1 MHQTNPPPGRI
12 VLPPGGDNITY
23 AHSEARR
30 QSFTHNADMPQDI
43 LMVPTMT
50 PKHNPGQAPSATTHI
65 GKWQVKRVVQH
76 RGKITHRTKLQ
87 FRVQWE
93 PLEGK
98 VSPDTWI
105 PWNQARW
112 LSATREYIQSIPLM
126 HYLVPLMPTDA
137 GPAEGSTSPPSL
149 SEFANST
156 TGVDG
161 KPLRYNRLMKGSDA
175 AEWIEASAQEID
187 RLVSTTKT
195 MHFIRPENK
204 PHDRLASYYN
214 PQCSIKHGKDKR
226 VRGTY
231 GGDRSDYTGAVSAN
245 TAAHETVMVLLN
257 ATISERA
264 AFFTTADIKDFFLMS
279 DLARPEYMWLQ
290 LNQIPE
296 RIQRAYNIADYAVND
311 RVMVEITKGIYGLPQ
326 AALLAK
332 QRLDAHLAAH
342 GYHESSTPCLYKHTT
357 RPIMF
362 TLVVDD
368 FGIKAHEQQHLDHLL
383 NTLRLL
389 YTITTGDGSK
399 YPGMTLEWDYRNR
412 TVSKSMP
419 GHLAKNLKRFNVILK
434 RPTYTPGGY
443 VAPQYGS
450 KAQQMAVVD
459 ESAPLTP
466 EQKKTIQEIIGAFLY
481 YARVIDSTMLKK
493 VNELGSLQATATE
506 NVARKVDAFLQYA
519 ATYPVTKVTYH
530 ASDMTLHT
538 HSDASYLGES
548 KSRSRFA
555 GFHFLGQQH
564 RLGTIPTTPINGG
577 LLIRSS
583 ILDVVVSSAAEAE
596 LGGLFEN
603 MRDATTLR
611 NILADVGYPQSAS
624 PIQTDNKCAEGI
636 AHGTVKSKRS
646 KAFDMRYHWVRD
658 RVHQGQFDV
667 YWREG
672 GHNLADYFTKD
683 HPAAH
688 HKAMRPYF
696 ISS

>member
-1 MHQTNPPPGRI
+1 MG
-12 VLPPGGDNITY
+12 
-23 AHSEARR
+23 
-30 QSFTHNADMPQDI
+30 
-43 LMVPTMT
+43 
-50 PKHNPGQAPSATTHI
+50 
-65 GKWQVKRVVQH
+65 
-76 RGKITHRTKLQ
+76 
-87 FRVQWE
+87 
-93 PLEGK
+93 
-98 VSPDTWI
+98 
-105 PWNQARW
+105 
-112 LSATREYIQSIPLM
+112 LSQ
-126 HYLVPLMPTDA
+126 
-137 GPAEGSTSPPSL
+137 
-149 SEFANST
+149 
-156 TGVDG
+156 
-161 KPLRYNRLMKGSDA
+161 
-175 AEWIEASAQEID
+175 
-187 RLVSTTKT
+187 
-195 MHFIRPENK
+195 
-204 PHDRLASYYN
+204 PH
-214 PQCSIKHGKDKR
+214 SIK
-226 VRGTY
+226 
-231 GGDRSDYTGAVSAN
+231 
-245 TAAHETVMVLLN
+245 
-257 ATISERA
+257 I
-264 AFFTTADIKDFFLMS
+264 
-279 DLARPEYMWLQ
+279 
-290 LNQIPE
+290 
-296 RIQRAYNIADYAVND
+296 IA
-311 RVMVEITKGIYGLPQ
+311 
-326 AALLAK
+326 
-332 QRLDAHLAAH
+332 
-342 GYHESSTPCLYKHTT
+342 
-357 RPIMF
+357 
-362 TLVVDD
+362 
-368 FGIKAHEQQHLDHLL
+368 
-383 NTLRLL
+383 
-389 YTITTGDGSK
+389 
-399 YPGMTLEWDYRNR
+399 
-412 TVSKSMP
+412 

-493 VNELGSLQATATE
+493 INELGSEQATATE

-530 ASDMTLHT
+530 SSDMTLHT

-577 LLIRSS
+577 LLICSS

-611 NILADVGYPQSAS
+611 NILADVGYPQFAS